1 MREYPYWSSWVLRPF
16 SLIPK
21 QCVGHDNQFSH
32 DGCDGQFFA
41 FPGRD
46 QLLVFCLHVWI
57 EACCNNRWQIDRVPD
72 TGAPAL
78 ERSLPCHF
86 PDCLDMGARPAN
98 AAACLPVRS
107 PSSGMSVRIAQAVTL
122 AMPGMLVRIS
132 ARAARSSSAATMASI
147 SSVTWQRSRSICAKP
162 FAGSWLLRHT
172 SNPKATRWA
181 LWSPFQVR

>member
-1 MREYPYWSSWVLRPF
+1 MTPVAATPPSIARQCTQSMREYTYWSSWVLRPF

-78 ERSLPCHF
+78 DAFLALP
-86 PDCLDMGARPAN
+86 LSR
-98 AAACLPVRS
+98 LPRY
-107 PSSGMSVRIAQAVTL
+107 GCKTR
-122 AMPGMLVRIS
+122 
-132 ARAARSSSAATMASI
+132 
-147 SSVTWQRSRSICAKP
+147 QRRRL
-162 FAGSWLLRHT
+162 FAGQVSELRHV
-172 SNPKATRWA
+172 S
-181 LWSPFQVR
+181 